1 MTSQANSVSEGT
13 NGSTRMRDLR
23 SNPDGTPMECVF
35 HAMSSDVCEGFFV
48 DAEQRGGRN
57 GQNVKAIPRDTLKA
71 LEINSSYF
79 MSSIL
84 LTFSMRERPTH
95 TWWDGSVSVEE
106 GLQIIRGNRG

>member
-48 DAEQRGGRN
+48 DAGQCGGRN
-57 GQNVKAIPRDTLKA
+57 GPNAKSTHATRLK
-71 LEINSSYF
+71 
-79 MSSIL
+79 
-84 LTFSMRERPTH
+84 R
-95 TWWDGSVSVEE
+95 
-106 GLQIIRGNRG
+106 